1 MHSVLIYGIPY
12 DLKYPFFI
20 EYEIEGLKWTI
31 NFLRKN
37 IDILKDKKALEEVKY
52 LEIELEYKEK
62 RLAQREKDLIKLYE
76 EDSK

>member
-12 DLKYPFFI
+12 DLNAPFFI

-37 IDILKDKKALEEVKY
+37 IDILKAKKALEEVKY
-52 LEIELEYKEK
+52 LEIELDYKEN
-62 RLAQREKDLIKLYE
+62 RLAQREKDLIKANE
-76 EDSK
+76 